1 MFNSFTD
8 TCRYL
13 DFPGEAIESLCT
25 QYEKIRLCPTTADYI
40 CKVFEEYSSNSLTE
54 SLYTHQVNFEK
65 LCQDIDV
72 HSYSS
77 QMIFYICLVP
87 ALWDKY
93 LERGLPEEIFRD
105 SMADLRCKLFECYRL
120 YGIWGSFVAVWFSRF
135 FNFTLYGIGR
145 LEFAPYSCDFDFT
158 LTKNGRSYCIKKGD
172 PVIDV
177 HIPSRGRLPHEEVLD
192 SYKRALEFFK
202 NTLKI
207 DATAFV
213 CESWMLFP
221 EHKSIIPEAK
231 NLLDFMN
238 DYSIVHDGKSRDDL
252 WRIFYCFVGEDY
264 DIIPQNTYLQRQYVE
279 FMKNGGEVGWG
290 QGICFSK
297 DIFGE

>member
-202 NTLKI
+202 L
-207 DATAFV
+207 FV
-213 CESWMLFP
+213 CQLCNRIVFCADAEGDES
-221 EHKSIIPEAK
+221 
-231 NLLDFMN
+231 
-238 DYSIVHDGKSRDDL
+238 
-252 WRIFYCFVGEDY
+252 FVGMESRISVAHHVDFEALNRF
-264 DIIPQNTYLQRQYVE
+264 DNVRGDEENFLFKSCVSLDSVE
-279 FMKNGGEVGWG
+279 KSGRAGAEERRSLACDESTIVELDSNGRSA
-290 QGICFSK
+290 CFFSL
-297 DIFGE
+297 